1 MTLLANGK
9 VVTLDAVLDPGWIE
23 VVNERIVGVGE
34 GIPARPADV
43 DLAGRIVVPGFV
55 DTHVHGGGGASYL
68 TATLEDTARVA
79 EFHRS
84 HGTTTTFASLVS
96 TTAEELERQVVA
108 TADLVV
114 DGVVAGMHL
123 EGPWIS
129 EARKGAH
136 DPACL
141 RPAERAELDRLL
153 ALGRGTI
160 RMVTLAPE
168 LPGGLDAV
176 RRVCEAGV
184 VAAVG
189 HSDADYATVIDAV
202 DAGATVATHLFN
214 GMPPLHHRAPG
225 PVGAL
230 LEDERVTVELIA
242 DGMHVHP
249 GVIAVAARSAGPDRV
264 SLVTDAMAAAGMPD
278 GVYNLGHR
286 PVRVENGLVMLVSGE
301 SIAGSTLTMD
311 AAFRLAVQQAGQ
323 TLTQAAR
330 MASTTPARTFG
341 LTEVGALQAGLLAD
355 LVVLD
360 SELGTAAVMRRGSW
374 VSGEL
379 TKENL

>member
-9 VVTLDAVLDPGWIE
+9 VVTPDAVLDPGWIE

-136 DPACL
+136 DPAYL

-189 HSDADYATVIDAV
+189 HSDADYATVIAAV

-278 GVYNLGHR
+278 GVYDLGHR

-360 SELGTAAVMRRGSW
+360 SELGAAAVMRRGSW

>member
-1 MTLLANGK
+1 VTLLANGK

-68 TATLEDTARVA
+68 TATLEETARVA

-84 HGTTTTFASLVS
+84 HGTTTTLASLVS

-341 LTEVGALQAGLLAD
+341 FTEVGALQAGLLAD

-360 SELGTAAVMRRGSW
+360 SELSTAAVMRRGSW

>member
-1 MTLLANGK
+1 VTLLANGK
-9 VVTLDAVLDPGWIE
+9 VVTPNAVLDPGWIE
-23 VVNERIVGVGE
+23 VVDDRIAGVGE
-34 GIPARPADV
+34 GVPARPADV
-43 DLAGRIVVPGFV
+43 DLGGRIVVPGFV

-129 EARKGAH
+129 EVRKGAH

-176 RRVCEAGV
+176 RRVTEAGV

-189 HSDADYATVIDAV
+189 HSDADYATVIAAV

-278 GVYNLGHR
+278 GIYNLGHQ
-286 PVRVENGLVMLVSGE
+286 PVQVENGLVMLVSGE

-311 AAFRLAVQQAGQ
+311 AAFRLAVTQAGQ

-360 SELGTAAVMRRGSW
+360 SELGAAAVMRRGSW

-379 TKENL
+379 TKGNL

>member
-9 VVTLDAVLDPGWIE
+9 VVTPNAVLDPGWIE
-23 VVNERIVGVGE
+23 VVDDRIAGVGE
-34 GIPARPADV
+34 GGPARPADV
-43 DLAGRIVVPGFV
+43 DLGGRIVVPGFV

-176 RRVCEAGV
+176 RRVTEAGV

-189 HSDADYATVIDAV
+189 HSDADYATVIAAV

-278 GVYNLGHR
+278 GIYDLGHQ

-311 AAFRLAVQQAGQ
+311 AAFRLAVRQAGQ

-360 SELGTAAVMRRGSW
+360 SELGAAAVMRRGSW

>member
-1 MTLLANGK
+1 
-9 VVTLDAVLDPGWIE
+9 
-23 VVNERIVGVGE
+23 
-34 GIPARPADV
+34 
-43 DLAGRIVVPGFV
+43 
-55 DTHVHGGGGASYL
+55 
-68 TATLEDTARVA
+68 
-79 EFHRS
+79 
-84 HGTTTTFASLVS
+84 
-96 TTAEELERQVVA
+96 
-108 TADLVV
+108 
-114 DGVVAGMHL
+114 
-123 EGPWIS
+123 
-129 EARKGAH
+129 
-136 DPACL
+136 
-141 RPAERAELDRLL
+141 
-153 ALGRGTI
+153 
-160 RMVTLAPE
+160 
-168 LPGGLDAV
+168 
-176 RRVCEAGV
+176 
-184 VAAVG
+184 
-189 HSDADYATVIDAV
+189 
-202 DAGATVATHLFN
+202 
-214 GMPPLHHRAPG
+214 MPPLHHRAPG

-278 GVYNLGHR
+278 GVYDLGHR
-286 PVRVENGLVMLVSGE
+286 PVRVENGLVMLVSGD

-360 SELGTAAVMRRGSW
+360 SELGAAAVMRRGSW

>member
-9 VVTLDAVLDPGWIE
+9 VVTPDAVLDPGWIE

-189 HSDADYATVIDAV
+189 HSDADYTTVIDAV

-249 GVIAVAARSAGPDRV
+249 GVIAVAARSAGADRV

-286 PVRVENGLVMLVSGE
+286 PVRVENGLVMLISGE

>member
-1 MTLLANGK
+1 MLANGK
-9 VVTLDAVLDPGWIE
+9 VVTPDAVLDPGWIE

-189 HSDADYATVIDAV
+189 HSDADYTTVIDAV

-249 GVIAVAARSAGPDRV
+249 GVIAVAARSAGADRV

-286 PVRVENGLVMLVSGE
+286 PVRVENGLVMLISGE